1 MNQPPLI
8 LFDGICNFCSAGVLL
23 LIRLD
28 KKSKF
33 RFASLQS
40 EPAKF
45 LLLKMGMTVDKT
57 ETILYIKNEQ
67 LYDQS
72 TAVLEIL
79 KDLGGIGKAAFVF
92 QLIPKKIR
100 DAVYRF
106 IANRRYRLFGKRSSC
121 LMPSPGLEKRFLS

>member
-1 MNQPPLI
+1 MIQPPLI
-8 LFDGICNFCSAGVLL
+8 IFDGICNLCSGGVLF
-23 LIRLD
+23 LIRMD

-33 RFASLQS
+33 QFASLQS
-40 EPAKF
+40 EAAKSI
-45 LLLKMGMTVDKT
+45 LLNQGMPVDKT

-79 KDLGGIGKAAFVF
+79 KDLGGIGKAAVVF
-92 QLIPKKIR
+92 QLIPKRMR

-106 IANRRYRLFGKRSSC
+106 IANRRYRIFGKRSSC